1 MKTLFTTIFLCICMF
16 TYGQNQK
23 SSWTIKTA
31 SYSDSTQSKWK
42 VHTSKLDISTDDL
55 EELRNLDWE
64 LMLQEFEKDSLLAR
78 DIQLSVE
85 FVEEKSLEGKTLKGM
100 SASLKGNTKELEEL
114 KKRISEVTESLVQFI
129 ENYKD

>member
-1 MKTLFTTIFLCICMF
+1 MKTLFTTIFLSICMF
-16 TYGQNQK
+16 TYSQNQK

-100 SASLKGNTKELEEL
+100 SASLKGNTK
-114 KKRISEVTESLVQFI
+114 
-129 ENYKD
+129 